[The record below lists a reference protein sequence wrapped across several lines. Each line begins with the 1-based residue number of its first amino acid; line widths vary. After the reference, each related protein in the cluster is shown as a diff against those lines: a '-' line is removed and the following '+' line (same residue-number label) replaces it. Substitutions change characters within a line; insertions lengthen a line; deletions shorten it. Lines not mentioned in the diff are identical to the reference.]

1 MNLLGQ
7 ILDKRYFGGVLRANE
22 KTRLEQE
29 QLESPEQRQSGLRA
43 AKRSWTISG
52 LVIAAA
58 LITTA

>member
-1 MNLLGQ
+1 
-7 ILDKRYFGGVLRANE
+7 LDKRYFGGVLKANE

-29 QLESPEQRQSGLRA
+29 ELESTEQRQSGLRA
-43 AKRSWTISG
+43 AKRSWTVSG